1 MVIKLQS
8 TKVKSLS
15 TVNVL
20 TAIDAAPP
28 AKALLAAVAG
38 AADETTAEAVVVVA
52 DVVVRLLREVKVP
65 EPPEK
70 TKAVGTTP
78 EEKRAK

>member
-1 MVIKLQS
+1 M
-8 TKVKSLS
+8 KSLS

-20 TAIDAAPP
+20 TAIDAAPL